1 MTGRSSPAPPP
12 GRMADGAAV
21 NRDRCPVCGTDASP
35 DVELGS
41 YQLSLCPHCTLRFA
55 PQAFRVPVDYD
66 RVYQSAEYESVQVR
80 ALQGIDGHEQAEH
93 PTYRSFFEQV
103 RRFPGAR
110 LLDAGCGVGRFGH
123 AAYARGW
130 DVTGIDVSALAIA
143 TGREF
148 APFPLRTGTIEELIE
163 QGEQFDV
170 VTAFEVLEHL
180 TSPLQFLL
188 GATRLLR
195 PGGQVFCTVPNWGS
209 TLVQNSTRPDWLP
222 PIHLLFFTKPALHRA
237 GELSGLASV
246 TTGVISTDPMPVGI
260 LSRARWLARRL
271 LHPGREPLGL
281 WLHGR
286 LPE

>member
-1 MTGRSSPAPPP
+1 M
-12 GRMADGAAV
+12 
-21 NRDRCPVCGTDASP
+21 CPVCGTDANP
-35 DVELGS
+35 DVELGG
-41 YQLSLCPHCTLRFA
+41 YQLSACPRCTLRFA
-55 PQAFRVPVDYD
+55 PQAFRIPVDYD
-66 RVYQSAEYESVQVR
+66 RVYQSPEYESVQVR

-123 AAYARGW
+123 AAYVRGW

-143 TGREF
+143 TGRGF
-148 APFPLRTGTIEELIE
+148 APFPLRSGTIEELIE
-163 QGEQFDV
+163 HGEQFDV

-180 TSPLQFLL
+180 TSPLQFLSS
-188 GATRLLR
+188 AMRLLR
-195 PGGQVFCTVPNWGS
+195 PDGQVFCTVPNWSS

-222 PIHLLFFTKPALHRA
+222 PIHLLFFTQLALQQS

-246 TTGVISTDPMPVGI
+246 TTGVIWTDPMPVTV
-260 LSRARWLARRL
+260 LPRARWLARRL
-271 LHPGREPLGL
+271 LHRGREPLGL

-286 LPE
+286 LPA